1 MARILL
7 LRHAPT
13 PETGVRLT
21 GRAPG
26 VSLGEEGAAAAQRTA
41 DRLAELTVRAVF
53 TSPIERT
60 LETARIVA
68 DRHGLQPTVE
78 EGLTEMDFGSW
89 TGRTLKS
96 LRRTKLWGVVQNAPS
111 RARFP
116 EGESF
121 VEAQTRAVAAVERIA
136 SGAGRGTAV
145 AVSHADVIKLIL
157 TYYLGQPLDLFQ
169 RLVIH
174 PASASEVI
182 LGSGPPMVGFV
193 NRMGVGGVD

>member
-1 MARILL
+1 MARLL
-7 LRHAPT
+7 LIRHAPT

-26 VSLGEEGAAAAQRTA
+26 VSLGEAGAAAAQRTA
-41 DRLAELTVRAVF
+41 DRLADPPLRAVF

-68 DRHGLQPTVE
+68 ARHNLEPVTE
-78 EGLTEMDFGSW
+78 EGLTEMDYGAW

-96 LRRTKLWGVVQNAPS
+96 LRRTKLWGVVQNSPS

-121 VEAQTRAVAAVERIA
+121 AEAQGRAVAAVERIA
-136 SGAGRGTAV
+136 AGAGRGTTA
-145 AVSHADVIKLIL
+145 AVSHSDVIKLIL
-157 TYYLGQPLDLFQ
+157 AYYLGQPLDLFQ
-169 RLVIH
+169 RLVID
-174 PASASEVI
+174 PASASELV
-182 LGSGPPMVGFV
+182 LGAGPPTVGFV

>member
-1 MARILL
+1 M
-7 LRHAPT
+7 
-13 PETGVRLT
+13 
-21 GRAPG
+21 
-26 VSLGEEGAAAAQRTA
+26 GEEGAAAAQRTA
-41 DRLAELTVRAVF
+41 DRLAELSVRAVF

-78 EGLTEMDFGSW
+78 EGLVEMDFGSW

-121 VEAQTRAVAAVERIA
+121 VEAQARAVAAVERIA

-157 TYYLGQPLDLFQ
+157 AYYLGQPLDLFQ

-182 LGSGPPMVGFV
+182 LGSGPPAVGFV